1 MSPENVTSAGEF
13 EKMDLEVAIL
23 QAKDGDSDG
32 LVMAM
37 NEGGS
42 AALASAPGCRSVKVL
57 PGVEN
62 PGTVLLLVEWD
73 SAEAHAA
80 AKTSPG
86 FAKFVEIASPYFGA
100 GGLMQHFRMD

>member
-1 MSPENVTSAGEF
+1 
-13 EKMDLEVAIL
+13 MDLEVAML
-23 QAKDGDSDG
+23 EAKGGDAAG
-32 LVMAM
+32 LIKAM

-62 PGTVLLLVEWD
+62 PGTVLFLIEWD
-73 SAEAHAA
+73 SAEAHTA

-86 FAKFVEIASPYFGA
+86 FTKFVEVASPFFG
-100 GGLMQHFRMD
+100 GGGGSMQHFKLD